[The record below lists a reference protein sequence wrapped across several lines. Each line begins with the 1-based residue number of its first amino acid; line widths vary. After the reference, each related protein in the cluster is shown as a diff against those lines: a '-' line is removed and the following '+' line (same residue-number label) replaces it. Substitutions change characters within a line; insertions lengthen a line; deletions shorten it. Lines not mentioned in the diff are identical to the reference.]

1 MLFFDKYYPAAYGN
15 SWSSIRLALLSLSKY
30 CALVNNFSL
39 NANNSAYFEHVNAYD
54 IVKYARLTVLK
65 SNSTSAQTDHK
76 ADAPASVNL
85 LASAEMARDSD
96 PTLSS
101 STDQDNTRVIEV
113 LCTER
118 NRTASEDNL
127 STFMPVK
134 KVVSQRDIMR
144 NLEEQ
149 QNVTQPTGNFNVITN
164 ANWKLTLPSHL
175 QAFTF
180 DRGCIKVF
188 KQAKPDAGGLLSK
201 YCVVY
206 DILQRSMD

>member
-1 MLFFDKYYPAAYGN
+1 LLFFDKYYPAAYGN
-15 SWSSIRLALLSLSKY
+15 SWSSVRLALLSLSKY

-39 NANNSAYFEHVNAYD
+39 NANNSAYFEHINAYD
-54 IVKYARLTVLK
+54 IVKYARLTLIK
-65 SNSTSAQTDHK
+65 SNNTSAEV
-76 ADAPASVNL
+76 PASEHL
-85 LASAEMARDSD
+85 LASAEMTRDSS

-101 STDQDNTRVIEV
+101 LTDQDNERAIEV
-113 LCTER
+113 LSTER

-134 KVVSQRDIMR
+134 KVVSQREVMR

-201 YCVVY
+201 YR
-206 DILQRSMD
+206 I